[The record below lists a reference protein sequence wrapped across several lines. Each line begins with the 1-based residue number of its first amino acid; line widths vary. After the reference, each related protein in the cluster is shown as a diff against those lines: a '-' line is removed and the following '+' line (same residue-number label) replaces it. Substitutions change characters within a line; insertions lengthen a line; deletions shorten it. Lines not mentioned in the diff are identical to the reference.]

1 MVGLISR
8 GNLLATGTEIPLHT
22 KSRRQVIV
30 VSDRGPDHGNHRIVS
45 LRTNRRLLT
54 ILHCI
59 WVSIVATPAFILTH
73 FVANRSFGG
82 CNKDKKEVGED
93 GR

>member
-1 MVGLISR
+1 
-8 GNLLATGTEIPLHT
+8 
-22 KSRRQVIV
+22 V
-30 VSDRGPDHGNHRIVS
+30 VSDHGPDHGNHRIVS
-45 LRTNRRLLT
+45 LVTNRRLFT

-59 WVSIVATPAFILTH
+59 WVSFVATPAFILTH

-82 CNKDKKEVGED
+82 CNKKDKKEVRED